1 MIAKAAEKLLSAKA
15 AEKLLTAKA
24 AEKLLTAKAAEK
36 LSAYCKAVKALE
48 ELSMIFRS
56 CSCV

>member
-1 MIAKAAEKLLSAKA
+1 MNIYHIAAEKLLTSKA

-36 LSAYCKAVKALE
+36 LSAYCKAVRALE
-48 ELSMIFRS
+48 EL
-56 CSCV
+56 